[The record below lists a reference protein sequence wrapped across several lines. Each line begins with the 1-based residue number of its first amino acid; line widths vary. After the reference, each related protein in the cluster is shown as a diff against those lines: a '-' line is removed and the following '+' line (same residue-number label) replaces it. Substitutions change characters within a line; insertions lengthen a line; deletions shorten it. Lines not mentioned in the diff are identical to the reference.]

1 MAKGYLHCG
10 AGIGL
15 PVSNDRRTTA
25 EPPETMVRATL
36 SYFLM
41 TVIALFTVAPFA
53 WMVITSLHPSHGAL
67 PVPSH
72 MVPARWHWENY
83 ATVVDP
89 INGLPFGRFLF
100 NTALVATCV
109 VAGQLALCS
118 LAGYGFARLEFP
130 GRDGLF
136 FLFLATMMV
145 PAQVTMIPAFLV
157 VRSLGWLNTYWG
169 LIVPGISSAFGI
181 FLMRQFFLTL
191 PRELDDA
198 AHLDGCTDFDI
209 YWRIALPL
217 SAPALA
223 TLAAF
228 AFIATWTDF
237 FWPLLVTSTTE
248 MRTLEVGLSLFKD
261 SFGATN
267 WPLQMAAAVIV
278 LTPVLAVFLFTQ
290 RFFVR
295 GIALTGLKG

>member
-1 MAKGYLHCG
+1 ML
-10 AGIGL
+10 
-15 PVSNDRRTTA
+15 
-25 EPPETMVRATL
+25 RATL
-36 SYFLM
+36 NYLLLIFL
-41 TVIALFTVAPFA
+41 ALFTVAPFA
-53 WMVITSLHPSHGAL
+53 WMVIASLHPSHGAL
-67 PVPSH
+67 PDPGH
-72 MVPARWHWENY
+72 MAPDRWHWENY
-83 ATVVDP
+83 SDVLDP
-89 INGLPFGRFLF
+89 VAGLPFGRFLF
-100 NTALVATCV
+100 NTAFVAVSV

-118 LAGYGFARLEFP
+118 LAGYGFARLQFP
-130 GRDGLF
+130 GRDLLF
-136 FLFLATMMV
+136 FLFIATMMI

-157 VRSLGWLNTYWG
+157 VRSFGWLNTYWA

-181 FLMRQFFLTL
+181 FLMRQFFMTL

-198 AHLDGCTDFDI
+198 AHLDGCSEADI

-217 SAPALA
+217 SGPALA

-278 LTPVLAVFLFTQ
+278 LAPVLAVFLFTQ

>member
-1 MAKGYLHCG
+1 
-10 AGIGL
+10 
-15 PVSNDRRTTA
+15 
-25 EPPETMVRATL
+25 MVRAAL
-36 SYFLM
+36 SYVLM
-41 TVIALFTVAPFA
+41 ISIAMFTVAPFA
-53 WMVITSLHPSHGAL
+53 WMVIASLHPSHGAL
-67 PVPSH
+67 PDPSH
-72 MVPARWHWENY
+72 LVPNEWHWHNY
-83 ATVVDP
+83 ADVVNP
-89 INGLPFGRFLF
+89 QTGLPFGRFLW
-100 NTALVATCV
+100 NTLLTASCI

-118 LAGYGFARLEFP
+118 LAGYGFARLRFP
-130 GRDGLF
+130 GRDVVF

-145 PAQVTMIPAFLV
+145 PAQVTMIPAFLI
-157 VRSLGWLNTYWG
+157 VRTFGWLNTYWA

-237 FWPLLVTSTTE
+237 FWPLLVTSTTD

-278 LTPVLAVFLFTQ
+278 LAPVLAMFLLTQ

>member
-1 MAKGYLHCG
+1 
-10 AGIGL
+10 
-15 PVSNDRRTTA
+15 
-25 EPPETMVRATL
+25 MVRAAL
-36 SYFLM
+36 SYLLM
-41 TVIALFTVAPFA
+41 TAIALFTVAPFA
-53 WMVITSLHPSHGAL
+53 WMVIASLHPSHGVL
-67 PVPSH
+67 PD
-72 MVPARWHWENY
+72 PAHLAPDRWHWENY
-83 ATVVDP
+83 ADVVNP
-89 INGLPFGRFLF
+89 EIGLPFGRFLL
-100 NTALVATCV
+100 NTALVAVCV

-118 LAGYGFARLEFP
+118 LAGYGFARMDFP
-130 GRDGLF
+130 GRNLLF
-136 FLFLATMMV
+136 YLFLATMMV

-157 VRSLGWLNTYWG
+157 VRAFGWLNTYWA
-169 LIVPGISSAFGI
+169 LIVPGISSAFGT

-191 PRELDDA
+191 PGELDDA
-198 AHLDGCTDFDI
+198 ARLDGCSDFDI

-228 AFIATWTDF
+228 AFIATWSDF

-248 MRTLEVGLSLFKD
+248 MRTLEVGLSLFKN
-261 SFGATN
+261 SFGSTN

-278 LTPVLAVFLFTQ
+278 LAPVLAVFLFTQ